1 MLIHRL
7 DITDVRNLKQV
18 HLTEL
23 APINI
28 FYGTNGSGKSSIL
41 ESVHLLSLAKSFR
54 SHKLNPIINHQADRC
69 VVFGEVVSGGSV
81 VPIGVQRSKREGGL
95 IKVSGKTLRSVSEL
109 AEHIPLQTINSDT
122 FRLLEGSPSVRRQFL
137 DWGVFHVEHRF
148 HDVWKDTQRSL
159 KQRNTLLRHGKID
172 AQQIAVWNSELIKNG
187 EQLHSLRQQYF
198 EQLIPVFERTL
209 KSLLQL
215 DDLTVSYFRGWD
227 KEKPLETV
235 LEENSVKE
243 QEQGRTLSGPHRADI
258 RIRYKGLNAAET
270 LSRGQQKLVVCA
282 LRVAQGYLLSEVV
295 GRKCVF
301 LVDDLP
307 SELDQEH
314 RKALCRLLE
323 EMGCQVF
330 LTCVDHQDLQQCW
343 SGEIKTKLF
352 HVEHGQVST
361 A

>member
-7 DITDVRNLKQV
+7 GITDVRNLRQV
-18 HLTEL
+18 QLGEL

-28 FYGTNGSGKSSIL
+28 FYGVNGSGKSSIL
-41 ESVHLLSLAKSFR
+41 ESVHFLSLAKSFR

-69 VVFGEVVSGGSV
+69 IVFGEVFSNDSV
-81 VPIGVQRSKREGGL
+81 IPIGVQRSKKEGGL

-109 AEHIPLQTINSDT
+109 AEFIPLQTINSDT

-172 AQQIAVWNSELIKNG
+172 PQQLAVWNSELVKNG
-187 EQLHSLRQQYF
+187 VKLDSFRQHYF
-198 EQLIPVFERTL
+198 EQLIPIFEKTL
-209 KSLLQL
+209 NSLLQL
-215 DDLTVSYFRGWD
+215 EGLTVKYFRGWD
-227 KEKPLETV
+227 KEKSLEV
-235 LEENSVKE
+235 LLQENFLKE

-258 RIRYKGLNAAET
+258 RIRYKGLNASEM

-282 LRVAQGYLLSEVV
+282 LRVAQGYLLGNVV

-307 SELDQEH
+307 AELDQEH
-314 RKALCRLLE
+314 RQALCHLLE
-323 EMGCQVF
+323 EMDCQVF
-330 LTCVDHQDLQQCW
+330 LTCVDHHDLDGCW
-343 SGEIKTKLF
+343 SNNTKTKLF
-352 HVEHGQVST
+352 HVEHGQVR
-361 A
+361 AA

>member
-7 DITDVRNLKQV
+7 DITDVRNLRQV

-28 FYGTNGSGKSSIL
+28 FYGVNGSGKSSIL

-69 VVFGEVVSGGSV
+69 IVFGEVISSENV
-81 VPIGVQRSKREGGL
+81 VPIGVQRSKKEGGL

-148 HDVWKDTQRSL
+148 HNVWKDTQRSL

-172 AQQIAVWNSELIKNG
+172 AQQITVWNSELIKNG
-187 EQLHSLRQQYF
+187 EQLDSFRQKYF
-198 EQLIPVFERTL
+198 EQLVPVFEKIL
-209 KSLLQL
+209 SNLLEIEG
-215 DDLTVSYFRGWD
+215 LTVKYFRGWD
-227 KEKPLETV
+227 KEKPLEV
-235 LEENSVKE
+235 LLQENFAKE
-243 QEQGRTLSGPHRADI
+243 QEQGRTLSGPHRADL

-282 LRVAQGYLLSEVV
+282 LRVAQGYLLGEMV
-295 GRKCVF
+295 GRQCVF

-307 SELDQEH
+307 SELDQTH
-314 RKALCRLLE
+314 RKALCHLLE
-323 EMGCQVF
+323 EMDCQVF
-330 LTCVDHQDLQQCW
+330 LTCVDHQDLQNCW
-343 SGEIKTKLF
+343 SSKAKTKLF
-352 HVEHGQVST
+352 HVEHGQVS
-361 A
+361 AA